1 MVEPE
6 AHDMDIETR
15 IAQFQKMAT
24 DDPTNDMAHFSL
36 GGAYQ
41 QAGRFDEAAESYLR
55 CVELNPGMSKAYQLA
70 GAALIAT
77 DQPDR
82 AGEILTR
89 GFIEAGKRGDLMPK
103 RAMGDMLEQLKLP
116 IPEVQQQKAGP
127 APDGSFICRKTG
139 KPGNQLPQ
147 PPFKG
152 ALGQWIHENISQET
166 FQLWIGQGTKVIN
179 ELRLDLSQDKD
190 SDTYDAHMREF
201 LGVDDALYEQITGEK
216 PRGSAVM

>member
-1 MVEPE
+1 
-6 AHDMDIETR
+6 MDIETR
-15 IAQFQKMAT
+15 IAQFEKMAN
-24 DDPTNDMAHFSL
+24 DDPSNDMAHFSL

-41 QAGRFDEAAESYLR
+41 QAGRFEEAAESYLR

-82 AGEILTR
+82 AGEILTK
-89 GFIEAGKRGDLMPK
+89 GYTEAAKRGDLMPK

-116 IPEVQQQKAGP
+116 VPEVEQQKMGP
-127 APDGSFICRKTG
+127 TPDGSFICRKTG
-139 KPGNQLPQ
+139 RPGHQMERA
-147 PPFKG
+147 PFKG
-152 ALGQWIHENISQET
+152 ALGEWIHQNISQET
-166 FQLWIGQGTKVIN
+166 FQLWIAQGTKVIN
-179 ELRLDLSQDKD
+179 ELRLDLSQDQD

-201 LGVDDALYEQITGEK
+201 LGIDDVMYEEITGEK

>member
-1 MVEPE
+1 
-6 AHDMDIETR
+6 MDIETR
-15 IAQFQKMAT
+15 IAQFEKMAT

-41 QAGRFDEAAESYLR
+41 QAGRFEEAAESYLK

-77 DQPDR
+77 DQAGR
-82 AGEILTR
+82 AGEILTK
-89 GFIEAGKRGDLMPK
+89 GYIEAGKRGDLMPK
-103 RAMGDMLEQLKLP
+103 RAMGDMLGQLKLP

-127 APDGSFICRKTG
+127 APDGSFIDRKTG
-139 KPGNQLPQ
+139 KPGHQMPQ

-152 ALGQWIHENISQET
+152 PFGKWIHEHISQET
-166 FQLWIGQGTKVIN
+166 FQLWIAQGTKVIN

-201 LGVDDALYEQITGEK
+201 LGVDDVLYEQITGEK

>member
-1 MVEPE
+1 
-6 AHDMDIETR
+6 MDIETR
-15 IAQFQKMAT
+15 IAQFEKMAT

-41 QAGRFDEAAESYLR
+41 QAGRFEDAAESYIR
-55 CVELNPGMSKAYQLA
+55 CIELNPAMSKAYQLA

-82 AGEILTR
+82 AGEILTP
-89 GFIEAGKRGDLMPK
+89 GYTV
-103 RAMGDMLEQLKLP
+103 
-116 IPEVQQQKAGP
+116 PEVQEQKAGP
-127 APDGSFICRKTG
+127 TPDGSFICRKTG
-139 KPGNQLPQ
+139 RPGHQMDR
-147 PPFKG
+147 PPFRG
-152 ALGQWIHENISQET
+152 ALGEWIHQNISQET

-190 SDTYDAHMREF
+190 VDTYDAHMREY
-201 LGVDDALYEQITGEK
+201 LGVDDVMYEEITGEK

>member
-1 MVEPE
+1 
-6 AHDMDIETR
+6 MDIETR
-15 IAQFQKMAT
+15 IAQFEKMAH

-41 QAGRFDEAAESYLR
+41 QAGRFEDAAESYLR

-89 GFIEAGKRGDLMPK
+89 GFTEAAKRGDLMPR
-103 RAMGDMLEQLKLP
+103 RAMEDMLKQLKLP
-116 IPEVQQQKAGP
+116 IPEVKQQKAGP
-127 APDGSFICRKTG
+127 AADGSFICRKTG
-139 KPGNQLPQ
+139 RPGHQMDR

-152 ALGQWIHENISQET
+152 ALGEWIQKNISRET
-166 FQLWIGQGTKVIN
+166 FQLWIAQGTKVIN

-190 SDTYDAHMREF
+190 VDTYDAHMREY
-201 LGVDDALYEQITGEK
+201 LGIDDELYEKLTGAK
-216 PRGSAVM
+216 PVKP